1 MSENGEAEIAA
12 VPQAEDAAAAE
23 LYKEEANEYFKS
35 MYIRHSFRCHVPINN
50 NRINI
55 HSHVYQ
61 RVNPQFSE

>member
-35 MYIRHSFRCHVPINN
+35 MYIRHSFRSP
-50 NRINI
+50 R
-55 HSHVYQ
+55 SD
-61 RVNPQFSE
+61 